1 MEGTFMDNFTPVNLL
16 VLVSSILI
24 GGYCLKKSF
33 SGIFVRY
40 RWVVGIVA
48 FGFSYDVAMGDAS
61 RLHMLPFALILWGIF
76 LISYQILLGKREPK
90 DADEVTLEEIENIRK
105 KKRAS
110 KSSIFDIRNDKDD
123 ASGHEEEDK

>member
-1 MEGTFMDNFTPVNLL
+1 MEGTFMDNFTPVNLI

-40 RWVVGIVA
+40 RWVVGILA
-48 FGFSYDVAMGDAS
+48 FGFSYDVAMGDIS
-61 RLHMLPFALILWGIF
+61 RLHMLPFALLLWGNF

-90 DADEVTLEEIENIRK
+90 DADEYTLEEIEKIRK
-105 KKRAS
+105 KKTISKAS
-110 KSSIFDIRNDKDD
+110 VFDIHKEKDD
-123 ASGHEEEDK
+123 EEE